1 MNRIKLCVAALCVS
15 LGLLAMPV
23 AMADTS
29 GKATLSVEEQ
39 SKLKADLFA
48 TFDRTNRSERK
59 QQFEALLPEQK
70 QKVLTYY
77 KAGKE
82 TIPDNEKGFIIGTLN
97 LMQAY
102 KNIPSNIEFVEHY
115 KKTGK
120 FIQPKGLLSFSNK
133 AASAFQGAEKY
144 VELDTFN
151 TISSNVTKIAEDEM
165 SQLDKET
172 AQLNKK
178 TAQLNK
184 KTAELN
190 KVSAMLDEM
199 SRLLDRINK

>member
-1 MNRIKLCVAALCVS
+1 MNMIRLWAVALCVS

-23 AMADTS
+23 AVADTS

-82 TIPDNEKGFIIGTLN
+82 TIPDNEKGFILGTLN

-102 KNIPSNIEFVEHY
+102 TNIPSNIEFVEHY
-115 KKTGK
+115 KKTGE
-120 FIQPKGLLSFSNK
+120 FIQAKGLLSFSNK

-144 VELDTFN
+144 VELDTFK
-151 TISSNVTKIAEDEM
+151 TISSNATKIAEDAL
-165 SQLDKET
+165 SQLDK
-172 AQLNKK
+172 KI
-178 TAQLNK
+178 
-184 KTAELN
+184 AEN
-190 KVSAMLDEM
+190 EKVSAMLDEM
-199 SRLLDRINK
+199 IRLLDRINK